1 MGSALLTWFLF
12 LVLLVLL
19 RLLLLFWN
27 NRRSPNQQEAMH
39 DSRRIYYYYYYHYG
53 ILLTASSAILALGLG
68 GIKEWGDQ
76 HQWWPW
82 CNNGDCV
89 SDRQDIWANLVGIAI
104 AVLVL
109 GTGIVLK
116 FRYCQN
122 RENEPEDDGV

>member
-39 DSRRIYYYYYYHYG
+39 DSRRTYYYYYHYG